1 MNKKLFIKEYAKAVY
16 EGNAAVFAGAGTSV
30 GAGFVDWRT
39 LVEPFAN
46 ELNLDIS
53 KEKDLVRVTQY
64 YVNSKGGRRGNIS
77 NKIIDEFSQNG
88 KITDT
93 LELLTRLPISTYW
106 TTNYDQNIE
115 KSLENQNR
123 KADVKKQQEDL
134 AISLRDRDAVVYKM
148 HGDVTLPNK
157 AIITKDDYEMYNET
171 HSLFTTALKG
181 DLVSKTF
188 LFVGF
193 SFEDPNLD
201 DILGKIRVL
210 LEKDNREHYCLLK
223 KVELKDFNNSNEDFN
238 AAKVRQKL
246 RIEDLKRYGI
256 ETILL
261 DSYDEIPKLLSEIE
275 RIYLNKTIFI
285 SGSIATYP
293 EHWLEKEVN
302 TFCYNLSKAIVSDGY
317 KVISGFGIGIG
328 SSVINGALDEIFL
341 SKYKH
346 INEHLSL
353 YPFPQIEGGEKSL
366 KERWTENRNVM
377 ISNSG
382 ICIFMF
388 GNKVKNGKN
397 VIADGMLEEF
407 EIAKELGKIII
418 PIGNTAEAAN
428 EIFRIMKEEKELHS
442 YLEDFWNI
450 LEDGKTNDVIS
461 KISEIIKQQQ

>member
-1 MNKKLFIKEYAKAVY
+1 MDKKVFIKEYAKAVY

-30 GAGFVDWRT
+30 DGGFVDWRT

-77 NKIIDEFSQNG
+77 NKIINEFSQNG

-106 TTNYDQNIE
+106 TTNYDRNIE

-134 AISLRDRDAVVYKM
+134 AISLQDRDAVVYKM

-210 LEKDNREHYCLLK
+210 LEKDTREHYCLLK

-238 AAKVRQKL
+238 AAKVRQEL

-302 TFCYNLSKAIVSDGY
+302 TFCYNLSKAIVSNGY

-341 SKYKH
+341 SKHKH

-366 KERWTENRNVM
+366 TERWTENRNMM

-388 GNKVKNGKN
+388 GNKVENGEN

-407 EIAKELGKIII
+407 EIAKKLGKIII

-428 EIFRIMKEEKELHS
+428 EIFRIMKEEKEVHS

>member
-223 KVELKDFNNSNEDFN
+223 KVELKDFNNSNEDFS
-238 AAKVRQKL
+238 AAKVRQEL

-275 RIYLNKTIFI
+275 RIYLHTK
-285 SGSIATYP
+285 IA
-293 EHWLEKEVN
+293 
-302 TFCYNLSKAIVSDGY
+302 
-317 KVISGFGIGIG
+317 
-328 SSVINGALDEIFL
+328 
-341 SKYKH
+341 
-346 INEHLSL
+346 
-353 YPFPQIEGGEKSL
+353 
-366 KERWTENRNVM
+366 
-377 ISNSG
+377 
-382 ICIFMF
+382 
-388 GNKVKNGKN
+388 
-397 VIADGMLEEF
+397 
-407 EIAKELGKIII
+407 
-418 PIGNTAEAAN
+418 
-428 EIFRIMKEEKELHS
+428 
-442 YLEDFWNI
+442 
-450 LEDGKTNDVIS
+450 
-461 KISEIIKQQQ
+461 